1 MDDGHSTGTAP
12 GRSSDAD
19 VSEADVSEA
28 SEGVSAGKT

>member
-19 VSEADVSEA
+19 VHETSED
-28 SEGVSAGKT
+28 VSAGTI